1 MAGIAA
7 SSFVTAALL
16 IAAGAPAAQEAP
28 AVAAAAPT
36 PGVETASETLGYG
49 VDDAHRMVLP
59 VNISG
64 RGPLRFVVDTGAERT
79 SISRELA
86 SDLRLAEGTRAMV
99 HSMSEV
105 SRVQTYVI
113 PTLELGARQVNGIH
127 APAFSRSN
135 MGADGML
142 GVDALQS
149 QRVLFDF
156 AREEISILPARRREV
171 RSDPDVIV
179 VTARSRFG
187 RLLLVDASVEGQ
199 RVWAVLDTGSQ
210 VTVANSRLQRIL
222 QRRGRIGAL
231 APIRLTS
238 VTGGIL
244 TAEYAVVGRMRVGGV
259 AITSMPMAFADVHP
273 FRQLDLLDRPA
284 ILLGMDAL
292 QLFDRV
298 WVDFANR
305 QVRLR
310 LRDDSRETPRP
321 GGPGFSAAP
330 ARSPSP

>member
-1 MAGIAA
+1 MAIGIGKW
-7 SSFVTAALL
+7 
-16 IAAGAPAAQEAP
+16 I
-28 AVAAAAPT
+28 AAAALALGHQGESPT
-36 PGVETASETLGYG
+36 VSGALPAGVAEPASQTLGYG
-49 VDDAHRMVLP
+49 VDNTHRMVLP

-86 SDLRLAEGTRAMV
+86 SDLRLVQGTRAMV

-113 PTLELGARQVNGIH
+113 PALMFGARQVNGIH

-135 MGADGML
+135 LGADGML

-156 AREEISILPARRREV
+156 AREEISIEPSRRRPRV
-171 RSDPDVIV
+171 RARPDEIV

-222 QRRGRIGAL
+222 QRRGRIGGL
-231 APIRLTS
+231 IPIRLTS
-238 VTGGIL
+238 VTGGII
-244 TAEYAVVGRMRVGGV
+244 TADYGVVGRMRVGGV

-292 QLFDRV
+292 KLFETV
-298 WVDFANR
+298 SVDFANR
-305 QVRLR
+305 QVHLR
-310 LRDDSRETPRP
+310 LRE
-321 GGPGFSAAP
+321 AA
-330 ARSPSP
+330 